1 MKTHP
6 PAIATWLLEHLVR
19 GHQREALAGDLF
31 EEFTRRGSTLWYWRQ
46 VLKAIAVSV
55 AHRARAEWFAVVFA
69 MAWTLLVS
77 RLWGHLMT
85 YPRFQS
91 LVGLGAA
98 WNGPQSLLYYVAVFT
113 AATTLTLWMGLS
125 LYLALTRRFDSR
137 TLLRGMAVASVLD
150 LAINAGGLFIVSTGR
165 YRVGIYLASWL
176 PLFIALVISI
186 FAGRAAD
193 SQEAQS
199 NSL

>member
-19 GHQREALAGDLF
+19 GPRSEALAGDLF
-31 EEFTRRGSTLWYWRQ
+31 EEFTRRGSPLWYWRQ
-46 VLKAIAVSV
+46 VLKAVAVSF
-55 AHRARAEWFAVVFA
+55 ARRARAEWFTVVFA

-77 RLWGHLMT
+77 RLWGHVMT

-98 WNGPQSLLYYVAVFT
+98 WNGPQSLVYYVAIFT

-137 TLLRGMAVASVLD
+137 ALLRGMAVASVLD
-150 LAINAGGLFIVSTGR
+150 LAINMGGLFIVSMGP
-165 YRVGIYLASWL
+165 YRISIYLISWL
-176 PLFIALVISI
+176 PLFVALVVSI
-186 FAGRAAD
+186 VAGRTANPPKA
-193 SQEAQS
+193 
-199 NSL
+199 NPLRG